1 MASIQATFWTFAK
14 RENSTKAPTDGG
26 TTLNIVL
33 KDATDLLNPVI
44 ELHLAEAFRYNYCYI
59 DFTGRYYFIKS
70 FDSIAKDTYTANL
83 ECDVLASWIS
93 EVRGQNVYASMSSY
107 GYDELLDDGRIYSM
121 PPTKAQDIK
130 YAEDFTILQANQ
142 PTVETVYQF
151 MSCTTKDGVL
161 NGLDVFFGLGNSL
174 VNNFLKACADEN
186 WLQQVTNY
194 LAGNSP
200 LNYVNEVWWSPL
212 IPQQCHSVVER
223 HDAHIFD
230 IYLSGD
236 VIASP
241 TVRKHHTTI
250 EVPKP
255 EFTDF
260 RYSERFV
267 SYYLQIPYMGVKQIP
282 TELLRDRSAIEVSYA
297 GDCLTGQ
304 MAISPRVNKINL
316 GMFGTSL
323 KAPLSLSRQV
333 TQVAQMIKQ
342 GGIGAGLGAG
352 LYKMIGANPLMGAL
366 TLGTAAAFTRGIGD
380 VPALD
385 DVGSTIGSIAP
396 LGCSQTAGNLAL
408 VMIEHDSNIN
418 PASLAAIAG
427 RPTEKVVT
435 IQNGYIQTRGA
446 SVAFGGSPEEI
457 RQFNSLLNGGIYVE

>member
-26 TTLNIVL
+26 TTQSIVL

-93 EVRGQNVYASMSSY
+93 EVRGQSVYASMSSY
-107 GYDELLDDGRIYSM
+107 DYDELLDDGRIYTM
-121 PPTKAQDIK
+121 PPTKAQAIE

-142 PTVETVYQF
+142 PTVETTYQF
-151 MSCTTKDGVL
+151 MSCVTKDGVL
-161 NGLDVFFGLGNSL
+161 NGIDVFFGLGNTL
-174 VNNFLKACADEN
+174 TNNFLKNCADEN
-186 WLQQVTNY
+186 WLQQVSNY

-212 IPQQCHSVVER
+212 IPQNCHNVVER
-223 HDAHIFD
+223 HNAHIFD
-230 IYLSGD
+230 IYMDGD

-241 TVRKHHTTI
+241 TVKKHKTTI
-250 EVPKP
+250 SVPKP
-255 EFTDF
+255 SFTDF

-267 SYYLQIPYMGVKQIP
+267 SYYLLLPYIGVKQIP
-282 TELLRDRSAIEVSYA
+282 TELLRDRSAIEVAYA

-342 GGIGAGLGAG
+342 GAVGAGIGAAAFNA
-352 LYKMIGANPLMGAL
+352 IGANPLMGAL
-366 TLGTAAAFTRGIGD
+366 AVGTKMAFTRGIGD
-380 VPALD
+380 RPAID
-385 DVGSTIGSIAP
+385 EQGSAVGSIAP
-396 LGCSQTAGNLAL
+396 LGCAETAGNLAL

-418 PASLAAIAG
+418 PASLAAVAG

-435 IQNGYIQTRGA
+435 IQNGYIQTHGA
-446 SVAFGGSPEEI
+446 SVAFSGSPEEI

>member
-26 TTLNIVL
+26 VAQSIVL

-93 EVRGQNVYASMSSY
+93 EVRGQSVYASMSSY
-107 GYDELLDDGRIYSM
+107 GYDDLLDDGRIYSM
-121 PPTKAQDIK
+121 PPTKAQQIE
-130 YAEDFTILQANQ
+130 YAKSFNILQANT
-142 PTVETVYQF
+142 PTVETTYQF
-151 MSCTTKDGVL
+151 MSAMTRNGNL
-161 NGLDVFFGLGNSL
+161 NGVDVMFGLGNSL
-174 VNNFLKACADEN
+174 ATMFLESCADEN
-186 WLQQVTNY
+186 WLQQILNGINGV
-194 LAGNSP
+194 SP
-200 LNYVNEVWWSPL
+200 LDYVNEMWWSPL
-212 IPQQCHSVVER
+212 IPQNCHSVATK
-223 HDAHIFD
+223 DTKIFD
-230 IYLSGD
+230 IEIED
-236 VIASP
+236 VTVIDSP
-241 TVRKHHTTI
+241 TVKKHHTTI
-250 EVPKP
+250 DVPKP
-255 EFTDF
+255 SYTDF

-267 SYYLQIPYMGVKQIP
+267 KYYLQIPYMGVKQIP
-282 TELLRDRSAIEVSYA
+282 TELLRDRSAIEVCYA

-304 MAISPRVNKINL
+304 MVISPKVNKINL
-316 GMFGTSL
+316 GMFATSL

-342 GGIGAGLGAG
+342 GAIGAGLGAAAFKA
-352 LYKMIGANPLMGAL
+352 LGANPLMGAL
-366 TLGTAAAFTRGIGD
+366 AVGTKMAFTRGIGD
-380 VPALD
+380 MPQMD
-385 DVGSTIGSIAP
+385 DVSATNGSIAAI
-396 LGCSQTAGNLAL
+396 GCQQTAGDLAL
-408 VMIEHDSNIN
+408 VMIESDSNIN

-435 IQNGYIQTRGA
+435 IQNGYIQTHGA
-446 SVAFGGSPEEI
+446 SVAFSGSPEEI